1 MRVYSPPEFV
11 YPISV
16 MTTDNDELVKVA
28 IELGAARAV
37 IVDTSRIEFHE
48 EFRQA
53 CERNVCGK
61 YATSWMGPP
70 AIGPIGELMERARR
84 YKKGLF
90 FQTVHPLARSFDMK
104 GIEAAVL
111 VYRQVL
117 GNLVEMLRDSRGPG
131 EVLPLGAGC
140 CGICP
145 KCAFLDNEPCRH
157 PDQAVS
163 SLEAYGMDVMAL
175 ARDLD
180 MPYNSGPKTV
190 SFFGLI
196 LFNDEEA

>member
-1 MRVYSPPEFV
+1 
-11 YPISV
+11 
-16 MTTDNDELVKVA
+16 MTRDDDELVKEAV
-28 IELGAARAV
+28 ESGAARAV
-37 IVDTSRIEFHE
+37 IVDTSRIGFHE

-104 GIEAAVL
+104 GIEAGIK
-111 VYRQVL
+111 VYREVL
-117 GNLVEMLRDSRGPG
+117 GKLVERLRSGHGFGD
-131 EVLPLGAGC
+131 VLPLGAGC
-140 CGICP
+140 CAICP

-175 ARDLD
+175 ARDLG
-180 MPYNSGPKTV
+180 MPYNAGPNTV

>member
-1 MRVYSPPEFV
+1 MA
-11 YPISV
+11 
-16 MTTDNDELVKVA
+16 THDDELVKIAV
-28 IELGAARAV
+28 ESGAARAV
-37 IVDTSRIEFHE
+37 IVDTSRIGFHE
-48 EFRQA
+48 EFRTA
-53 CERNVCGK
+53 CERNVCGT

-90 FQTVHPLARSFDMK
+90 FQTVSPLARSFDMK
-104 GIEAAVL
+104 GIEEAVL

-117 GNLVEMLRDSRGPG
+117 GKLVERLREGHGLGD
-131 EVLPLGAGC
+131 VLPLGAGC
-140 CGICP
+140 CGVCL

-175 ARDLD
+175 ARDLG

-196 LFNDEEA
+196 LFNDADA